1 MTASPDKIY
10 KSTQKSLRKNIH
22 LCRKH
27 RINYLM
33 FNWLLPRR
41 MLIFKVAATL
51 LFSSSGFNYDQCL
64 TQARQMSARDK
75 TSLFKS
81 AFANIKPYDAVLRE
95 LENVDLKY
103 ELIMSAS
110 CFAQLKRHRMATII
124 SQDYDPR
131 LGVTIPA
138 AVRAIG
144 SQKEFME
151 VIKKTNDAFKQIKQ
165 KQPQA
170 ATYVLTNAHRKRVLM
185 KLNARELYHLARLRT
200 DEHAQW
206 DIRELSEKMLEQA
219 RKVMPLTLMMACGKD
234 SFDKLYKSIFSSHD

>member
-1 MTASPDKIY
+1 
-10 KSTQKSLRKNIH
+10 
-22 LCRKH
+22 
-27 RINYLM
+27 
-33 FNWLLPRR
+33 
-41 MLIFKVAATL
+41 
-51 LFSSSGFNYDQCL
+51 
-64 TQARQMSARDK
+64 MSARDK

-95 LENVDLKY
+95 LENVDLQF

-131 LGVTIPA
+131 LGVTLPA

-144 SQKEFME
+144 RQKEFME
-151 VIKKTNDAFKQIKQ
+151 VIKKTNDAYKQIKQ
-165 KQPQA
+165 KQPLA

-206 DIRELSEKMLEQA
+206 DIRELSEKMLKQA

-234 SFDKLYKSIFSSHD
+234 GFDKLYKSIFSPIS